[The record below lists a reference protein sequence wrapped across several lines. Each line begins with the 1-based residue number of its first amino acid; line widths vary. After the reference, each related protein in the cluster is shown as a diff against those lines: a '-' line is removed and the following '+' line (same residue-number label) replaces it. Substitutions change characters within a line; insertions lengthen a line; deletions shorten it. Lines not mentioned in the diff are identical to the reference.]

1 MQLEKKKKKSAVEV
15 KRPENHTEEHV
26 EITSEKAL

>member
-1 MQLEKKKKKSAVEV
+1 MQLEKKKSAAEV